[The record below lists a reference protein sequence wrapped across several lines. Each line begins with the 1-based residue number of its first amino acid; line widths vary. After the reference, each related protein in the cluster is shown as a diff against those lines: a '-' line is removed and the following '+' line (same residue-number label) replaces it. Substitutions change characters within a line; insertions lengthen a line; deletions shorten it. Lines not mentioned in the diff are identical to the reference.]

1 MSDSDIQT
9 LTQQY
14 NNTLSQYEQTYQDYI
29 SSLNNSPKDTDYSQY
44 NSKLKDLNQTL
55 IDTNQKISD
64 IVNQSYSSYEK
75 NSQKSQEQNEILQHN
90 NNTLTDEKLHIEKL
104 SKEYATINAAS
115 KDTNLVVNQQYS
127 KYIVLIF
134 ITILLV
140 VLLLKYAITGSE
152 QVGGGSNFVN
162 EAIFLLILII
172 VSIGLAPVINN
183 INAYVFITLIII
195 SYIVIKMKIINN
207 N

>member
-1 MSDSDIQT
+1 MGDSDIQT

-14 NNTLSQYEQTYQDYI
+14 NNTLSQYEETYQDYI

-75 NSQKSQEQNEILQHN
+75 NSQKSQEQNEILQQN
-90 NNTLTDEKLHIEKL
+90 NSTLTDEKLHIEKL
-104 SKEYATINAAS
+104 AKEYATINAAS
-115 KDTNLVVNQQYS
+115 KNTNLVVTQEHS
-127 KYIVLIF
+127 KYIVLVF
-134 ITILLV
+134 VTILLIM
-140 VLLLKYAITGSE
+140 LLLKYSITGSE

-162 EAIFLLILII
+162 EAIFLLVLII
-172 VSIGLAPVINN
+172 VSIGLEPVINN
-183 INAYVFITLIII
+183 INAYVFTTLIII

>member
-1 MSDSDIQT
+1 MSNSDIQT

-55 IDTNQKISD
+55 IDTNNQISD
-64 IVNQSYSSYEK
+64 SLNQNYSSYEK
-75 NSQKSQEQNEILQHN
+75 DSQKSQQQNQVLEQN
-90 NNTLTDEKLHIEKL
+90 NNTLSEEKSHIEKL
-104 SKEYATINAAS
+104 AKEYVMLNAAN
-115 KDTNLVVNQQYS
+115 KDTQLVVTEQYS
-127 KYIVLIF
+127 KFIVLIF

-152 QVGGGSNFVN
+152 QVGGGSQFIN
-162 EAIFLLILII
+162 ESIFLLILIV
-172 VSIGLAPVINN
+172 VSIGLAPVVNN
-183 INAYVFITLIII
+183 INAYVLITLVII
-195 SYIVIKMKIINN
+195 SYIVIKMKLINN